1 MGWGNIDMIDF
12 LVEKGINV
20 NSKDH
25 HGMSP
30 LCYALS
36 IDFAFTTLFIF
47 LCN

>member
-36 IDFAFTTLFIF
+36 IDFVLTTLFIIF
-47 LCN
+47 SY